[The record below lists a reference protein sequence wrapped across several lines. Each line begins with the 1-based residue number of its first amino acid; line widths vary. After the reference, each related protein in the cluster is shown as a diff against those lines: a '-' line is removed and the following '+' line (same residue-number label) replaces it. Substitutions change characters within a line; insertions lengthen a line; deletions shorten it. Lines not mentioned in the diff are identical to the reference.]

1 MLINK
6 GFTSGETVTVKLIT
20 GEEILARF
28 QEETASGI
36 KINRPMVLSASQQGI
51 GMMPYLFTVHP
62 DQDIVL
68 NHSAVILSTLTD
80 PDFAKQYI
88 QATSGIKIV

>member
-6 GFTSGETVTVKLIT
+6 GFSQGETITIKMIT

-28 QEETASGI
+28 QEETDKGF

-62 DQDIVL
+62 DQDITLNYTSVVL
-68 NHSAVILSTLTD
+68 ATLTD

>member
-6 GFTSGETVTVKLIT
+6 GFSAGETVTIKLST
-20 GEEILARF
+20 GEELLARY
-28 QEETASGI
+28 QEETAVGY

-51 GMMPYLFTVHP
+51 GMMPYLFTVNP
-62 DQDIVL
+62 NQDIVIT
-68 NHSAVILSTLTD
+68 HTAVILITLTD

-88 QATSGIKIV
+88 EATSGIRIA